1 MTHIDLSILL
11 PSYNN
16 VCVSLVQVL
25 QRQAD
30 ALRGKLDKPFR
41 YEIIVADDCSTDAA
55 CIDANRVIGD
65 MLHCRYLRMKQNV
78 GRAQIRNVLISESSG
93 DYVLLID
100 SDLFLCDD
108 NYLYKY
114 ATSTADVVY
123 GGTRI
128 GGEGFAMVDNEAKND
143 EINVENIQ
151 YEGAKSENVR
161 NEGHTENLKGNL
173 RYIYEKKAEPSHR
186 AVFRQLH
193 PNQEISVCNLY
204 ARRDIMEAHPF
215 DSRFKAYGYE
225 DVLFGKRLAESGIEV
240 THIDNPVLINE
251 FEPNSVFVKKTEE
264 AILTLCRFE
273 QDLEG
278 YSNLKTKVTTL
289 GRYIPLSLF
298 RLWHRIMKNKEKR
311 NLTGSKPSLLLFKLY
326 KLGFFLENR
335 KVKK

>member
-30 ALRGKLDKPFR
+30 ALRGKLDKPFS

-65 MLHCRYLRMKQNV
+65 MLHCRYLRMEQNV
-78 GRAQIRNVLISESSG
+78 GRAQIRNVLISESRG

-128 GGEGFAMVDNEAKND
+128 GGEGFAMVDNEAN
-143 EINVENIQ
+143 
-151 YEGAKSENVR
+151 
-161 NEGHTENLKGNL
+161 TENLKGNL

-186 AVFRQLH
+186 AAFRQLR

-240 THIDNPVLINE
+240 THIDDPVLINE

>member
-65 MLHCRYLRMKQNV
+65 MLHCRYLRMEQNV

-128 GGEGFAMVDNEAKND
+128 GGEGFAMVDNEAN
-143 EINVENIQ
+143 
-151 YEGAKSENVR
+151 
-161 NEGHTENLKGNL
+161 TENLKGNL

-186 AVFRQLH
+186 AVFRQLR

-251 FEPNSVFVKKTEE
+251 FESNSVFVKKTEE

>member
-16 VCVSLVQVL
+16 VCVSLVQAL

-30 ALRGKLDKPFR
+30 ALWGKLDKPFR

-65 MLHCRYLRMKQNV
+65 MLHCRYLRMEQNV

-128 GGEGFAMVDNEAKND
+128 GGEGFAMVDNEAN
-143 EINVENIQ
+143 
-151 YEGAKSENVR
+151 
-161 NEGHTENLKGNL
+161 TEHLKGNL

-186 AVFRQLH
+186 AVFRQLR

-335 KVKK
+335 MVKK

>member
-16 VCVSLVQVL
+16 VCVSLVQAL

-30 ALRGKLDKPFR
+30 ALWGKLDKPFR
-41 YEIIVADDCSTDAA
+41 YEIIVADDGSTDAA

-65 MLHCRYLRMKQNV
+65 MLHCRYLRMEQNV
-78 GRAQIRNVLISESSG
+78 GRAQIRNVLISESRG

-128 GGEGFAMVDNEAKND
+128 GGEGLAMVDNEAN
-143 EINVENIQ
+143 
-151 YEGAKSENVR
+151 
-161 NEGHTENLKGNL
+161 TENLKGNL

-186 AVFRQLH
+186 AAFRLLR

-298 RLWHRIMKNKEKR
+298 RLWHRILKNKEKR
-311 NLTGSKPSLLLFKLY
+311 NLTGPKPSLLLFKLY

-335 KVKK
+335 KVKT

>member
-41 YEIIVADDCSTDAA
+41 YEIIVADDGSTDAA

-65 MLHCRYLRMKQNV
+65 MLHCRYLRMEQNV
-78 GRAQIRNVLISESSG
+78 GRAQIRNVLISESRG

-128 GGEGFAMVDNEAKND
+128 GGEGLAMVDNEAN
-143 EINVENIQ
+143 
-151 YEGAKSENVR
+151 
-161 NEGHTENLKGNL
+161 TENLKGNL

-186 AVFRQLH
+186 AVFRQLR

-240 THIDNPVLINE
+240 THIDNAVLINE
-251 FEPNSVFVKKTEE
+251 FESNSVFVKKTEE

>member
-65 MLHCRYLRMKQNV
+65 MLHCRYLRMEQNV
-78 GRAQIRNVLISESSG
+78 GRAQIRNVLISESRG

-128 GGEGFAMVDNEAKND
+128 GGEGFAMVDNEAN
-143 EINVENIQ
+143 
-151 YEGAKSENVR
+151 
-161 NEGHTENLKGNL
+161 TENLKGNL

-186 AVFRQLH
+186 AVFRQLR

-289 GRYIPLSLF
+289 GRYIPLFLF
-298 RLWHRIMKNKEKR
+298 RLWHRIMKNKEMR

>member
-1 MTHIDLSILL
+1 MSHIDLSILL

-41 YEIIVADDCSTDAA
+41 YEIIVADDGSTDAV

-65 MLHCRYLRMKQNV
+65 MLHCRYLRMEQNV

-123 GGTRI
+123 GGTCI
-128 GGEGFAMVDNEAKND
+128 GGEGFAMVDNEAN
-143 EINVENIQ
+143 
-151 YEGAKSENVR
+151 
-161 NEGHTENLKGNL
+161 TEHLKGNL

-186 AVFRQLH
+186 AVFRQLR

-335 KVKK
+335 KVQK

>member
-16 VCVSLVQVL
+16 VCVSLVQAL

-30 ALRGKLDKPFR
+30 ALWGKLDKPFR
-41 YEIIVADDCSTDAA
+41 YEIIVADDGSTDAA

-65 MLHCRYLRMKQNV
+65 MLHCRYLRMEQNV

-128 GGEGFAMVDNEAKND
+128 GGEGFAMVDNEAN
-143 EINVENIQ
+143 
-151 YEGAKSENVR
+151 
-161 NEGHTENLKGNL
+161 TENLKGNL

-186 AVFRQLH
+186 AVFRQLR

-204 ARRDIMEAHPF
+204 ARRDIMKAHPF

-298 RLWHRIMKNKEKR
+298 RLWHRFMKNKEKR
-311 NLTGSKPSLLLFKLY
+311 NLTGAKPSLLLFKLY

>member
-16 VCVSLVQVL
+16 VCVSLVQAL

-41 YEIIVADDCSTDAA
+41 YEIIVADDGSTDAA

-65 MLHCRYLRMKQNV
+65 MLHCRYLRMEHNV
-78 GRAQIRNVLISESSG
+78 GRAQIRNVLISESCG

-123 GGTRI
+123 GGTCI
-128 GGEGFAMVDNEAKND
+128 GCEGLVMVDNEAN
-143 EINVENIQ
+143 
-151 YEGAKSENVR
+151 
-161 NEGHTENLKGNL
+161 TEHLKGNL

-186 AVFRQLH
+186 AVFRQLR

-251 FEPNSVFVKKTEE
+251 FEPNSMFVKKTEE

-278 YSNLKTKVTTL
+278 YSNLKTKVAAL

-311 NLTGSKPSLLLFKLY
+311 NLTGPKPSLLLFKLY

-335 KVKK
+335 KAKK

>member
-65 MLHCRYLRMKQNV
+65 MLHCRYLRMEQNV
-78 GRAQIRNVLISESSG
+78 GRAQIRNVLISESRG
-93 DYVLLID
+93 DYVLLVD

-128 GGEGFAMVDNEAKND
+128 GGEGFAMVDNEAN
-143 EINVENIQ
+143 
-151 YEGAKSENVR
+151 
-161 NEGHTENLKGNL
+161 TENLKGNL

-186 AVFRQLH
+186 AAFRQLR

-278 YSNLKTKVTTL
+278 YSNLKTKVSTL

-335 KVKK
+335 MVKK

>member
-65 MLHCRYLRMKQNV
+65 MLHCRYLRMEQNV
-78 GRAQIRNVLISESSG
+78 GRAQIRNVLISESRG

-128 GGEGFAMVDNEAKND
+128 GGEGFAMVDNEAN
-143 EINVENIQ
+143 
-151 YEGAKSENVR
+151 
-161 NEGHTENLKGNL
+161 TEHLKGNL

-186 AVFRQLH
+186 AVFRQLR

-251 FEPNSVFVKKTEE
+251 FEPNSVFVEKTEE

-335 KVKK
+335 MVKK

>member
-65 MLHCRYLRMKQNV
+65 MLHCRYLRMEQNV
-78 GRAQIRNVLISESSG
+78 GRAQIRNVLISESRG

-128 GGEGFAMVDNEAKND
+128 GGKGFAMVDDEAN
-143 EINVENIQ
+143 
-151 YEGAKSENVR
+151 
-161 NEGHTENLKGNL
+161 TENLKGNL

-186 AVFRQLH
+186 AAFRQLR

-251 FEPNSVFVKKTEE
+251 FESNSVFVKKTEE
-264 AILTLCRFE
+264 AIITLCRFE

-278 YSNLKTKVTTL
+278 YSNLKTKVSTL

>member
-41 YEIIVADDCSTDAA
+41 YEIIVADDGSTDAA

-65 MLHCRYLRMKQNV
+65 MLHCRYLRMEQNV
-78 GRAQIRNVLISESSG
+78 GRAQIRNVLISESRG

-128 GGEGFAMVDNEAKND
+128 GGEGFAMVDNKAN
-143 EINVENIQ
+143 
-151 YEGAKSENVR
+151 
-161 NEGHTENLKGNL
+161 TENLKGNL

-186 AVFRQLH
+186 AAFRQLR

-251 FEPNSVFVKKTEE
+251 FESNSVFVKKTEE

-278 YSNLKTKVTTL
+278 YSNLKTKVTSL

>member
-16 VCVSLVQVL
+16 VCVSLVQAL

-30 ALRGKLDKPFR
+30 ALWGKLDKPFR
-41 YEIIVADDCSTDAA
+41 YEIIVADDGSTDAA

-65 MLHCRYLRMKQNV
+65 MLHCRYLRMEQNV
-78 GRAQIRNVLISESSG
+78 GRAQIRNVLISESRG

-128 GGEGFAMVDNEAKND
+128 GGEGLAMVDNEAN
-143 EINVENIQ
+143 
-151 YEGAKSENVR
+151 
-161 NEGHTENLKGNL
+161 TENLKGNL

-186 AVFRQLH
+186 AVFRQLR

-204 ARRDIMEAHPF
+204 ARRDIMKAHPF

-278 YSNLKTKVTTL
+278 YSNLKTKVSTL

>member
-30 ALRGKLDKPFR
+30 ALSGKLDKPFR
-41 YEIIVADDCSTDAA
+41 YEIIVADDGSTDAA

-65 MLHCRYLRMKQNV
+65 MLHCRYLRMEQNV
-78 GRAQIRNVLISESSG
+78 GRAQIRNVLISESRG

-128 GGEGFAMVDNEAKND
+128 GGEGLAMVDNEAN
-143 EINVENIQ
+143 
-151 YEGAKSENVR
+151 
-161 NEGHTENLKGNL
+161 TENLKGNL

-186 AVFRQLH
+186 AVFRQLR

-311 NLTGSKPSLLLFKLY
+311 NLTGSKPNLLLFKLY

>member
-16 VCVSLVQVL
+16 VCVSLVQAL

-65 MLHCRYLRMKQNV
+65 MLHCRYLRMEQNV

-128 GGEGFAMVDNEAKND
+128 GGEGLAMVDNEAN
-143 EINVENIQ
+143 
-151 YEGAKSENVR
+151 
-161 NEGHTENLKGNL
+161 TENLKGNL

-186 AVFRQLH
+186 AVFRQLR

-264 AILTLCRFE
+264 AILTICRFE

>member
-65 MLHCRYLRMKQNV
+65 MLHCRYLRMEQNV
-78 GRAQIRNVLISESSG
+78 GRAQIRNVLISESRG

-128 GGEGFAMVDNEAKND
+128 GGEGLAMVDNEAN
-143 EINVENIQ
+143 
-151 YEGAKSENVR
+151 
-161 NEGHTENLKGNL
+161 TENLKGNL

-186 AVFRQLH
+186 AVFRQLR

-204 ARRDIMEAHPF
+204 ARRDIMKAHPF

-335 KVKK
+335 MVKK

>member
-16 VCVSLVQVL
+16 VCVSLVQAL

-65 MLHCRYLRMKQNV
+65 MLHCRYLRMEQNV

-128 GGEGFAMVDNEAKND
+128 GGEGLAMVDNEAN
-143 EINVENIQ
+143 
-151 YEGAKSENVR
+151 
-161 NEGHTENLKGNL
+161 TENLKGNL

-186 AVFRQLH
+186 AVFRQLR

-311 NLTGSKPSLLLFKLY
+311 NLTGPKPSLLLFKLY

>member
-41 YEIIVADDCSTDAA
+41 YEIIVADDGSTDAA

-65 MLHCRYLRMKQNV
+65 MLHCRYLRMEQNV
-78 GRAQIRNVLISESSG
+78 GRAQTRNVLISESRG

-128 GGEGFAMVDNEAKND
+128 GGEGFAMVDNEAN
-143 EINVENIQ
+143 
-151 YEGAKSENVR
+151 
-161 NEGHTENLKGNL
+161 TENLKGNL

-186 AVFRQLH
+186 AAFRQLR

-251 FEPNSVFVKKTEE
+251 FESNSVFVKKTEE

-278 YSNLKTKVTTL
+278 YSNLKTKVSTL

>member
-16 VCVSLVQVL
+16 VCVSLVQAL

-30 ALRGKLDKPFR
+30 ALRGKLDKPFL

-128 GGEGFAMVDNEAKND
+128 GGEGFAMDDNEAN
-143 EINVENIQ
+143 
-151 YEGAKSENVR
+151 
-161 NEGHTENLKGNL
+161 TENLKGNL

-186 AVFRQLH
+186 AVFRQLR

-289 GRYIPLSLF
+289 GRYIPLFLF

-335 KVKK
+335 IVKK

>member
-16 VCVSLVQVL
+16 VCVSLVQAL

-65 MLHCRYLRMKQNV
+65 MLHCRYLRMEQNV
-78 GRAQIRNVLISESSG
+78 GRAQIRNVLISESRG

-123 GGTRI
+123 GGTCI
-128 GGEGFAMVDNEAKND
+128 GGEGLAMVDNEAN
-143 EINVENIQ
+143 
-151 YEGAKSENVR
+151 
-161 NEGHTENLKGNL
+161 TENLKGNL

-186 AVFRQLH
+186 AVFRQLR

-311 NLTGSKPSLLLFKLY
+311 NLTGAKPSLLLFKLY

>member
-30 ALRGKLDKPFR
+30 ALRGRLGKPFR
-41 YEIIVADDCSTDAA
+41 YEIIVADDGSTDAA

-65 MLHCRYLRMKQNV
+65 MLHCRYLRMEQNV
-78 GRAQIRNVLISESSG
+78 GRAQIRNVLISESRG

-128 GGEGFAMVDNEAKND
+128 GGEGFAMVDNEAN
-143 EINVENIQ
+143 
-151 YEGAKSENVR
+151 
-161 NEGHTENLKGNL
+161 TENLKGNL

-186 AVFRQLH
+186 AAFRQLR

-278 YSNLKTKVTTL
+278 YSNLKTKVTSL

-311 NLTGSKPSLLLFKLY
+311 NLTGSKPSLLLFKIY

>member
-16 VCVSLVQVL
+16 VCASLVQVL

-41 YEIIVADDCSTDAA
+41 YEIIVVDDCSTDAA

-65 MLHCRYLRMKQNV
+65 MLHCRYLRMEQNV
-78 GRAQIRNVLISESSG
+78 GRAQIRNVLISESRG

-128 GGEGFAMVDNEAKND
+128 GGEGFAMVDNEAN
-143 EINVENIQ
+143 
-151 YEGAKSENVR
+151 
-161 NEGHTENLKGNL
+161 TENLKGNL

-186 AVFRQLH
+186 AVFRQLR

-204 ARRDIMEAHPF
+204 ARRDIMKAHPF

-311 NLTGSKPSLLLFKLY
+311 NLTGPKPSLLLFKLY

>member
-16 VCVSLVQVL
+16 VCVSLVQAL

-30 ALRGKLDKPFR
+30 ALWGKLDKPFR

-65 MLHCRYLRMKQNV
+65 MLHCRYLRMEQNV
-78 GRAQIRNVLISESSG
+78 GRAQIRNVLISESRG

-123 GGTRI
+123 GGTCI
-128 GGEGFAMVDNEAKND
+128 GGEGLAMVDNEAN
-143 EINVENIQ
+143 
-151 YEGAKSENVR
+151 
-161 NEGHTENLKGNL
+161 TENLKGNL

-186 AVFRQLH
+186 AVFRQLR

-335 KVKK
+335 MVKK

>member
-16 VCVSLVQVL
+16 VCVSLVQAL

-30 ALRGKLDKPFR
+30 ALRRKLDKPFR
-41 YEIIVADDCSTDAA
+41 YEIIVADDGSTDAA

-65 MLHCRYLRMKQNV
+65 MLHCRYLRMEHNV
-78 GRAQIRNVLISESSG
+78 GRAQIRNVLISESCG

-128 GGEGFAMVDNEAKND
+128 GGEGLVMVDNEAN
-143 EINVENIQ
+143 
-151 YEGAKSENVR
+151 
-161 NEGHTENLKGNL
+161 TEHLKGNL

-186 AVFRQLH
+186 AVFRQLR

-240 THIDNPVLINE
+240 THIDNPVLINT
-251 FEPNSVFVKKTEE
+251 FEANSVFVKKTEE

-278 YSNLKTKVTTL
+278 YSNLKTKVAAL
-289 GRYIPLSLF
+289 GRFIPLSLF

-311 NLTGSKPSLLLFKLY
+311 NLTGPKPSLMLFKLY

-335 KVKK
+335 KAKK

>member
-16 VCVSLVQVL
+16 VCVSLVQAL

-30 ALRGKLDKPFR
+30 ALRAKLDKPFR
-41 YEIIVADDCSTDAA
+41 YEIIVADDCSTDAV

-65 MLHCRYLRMKQNV
+65 MLHCRYLRMEQNV
-78 GRAQIRNVLISESSG
+78 GRAQIRNVLISESRG

-128 GGEGFAMVDNEAKND
+128 GGEGLAMVDNEAN
-143 EINVENIQ
+143 
-151 YEGAKSENVR
+151 
-161 NEGHTENLKGNL
+161 TENLKGNL

-186 AVFRQLH
+186 AAFRQLR

-204 ARRDIMEAHPF
+204 ARRDIMKAHPF

-311 NLTGSKPSLLLFKLY
+311 NLTGPKPSLLLFKLY

>member
-41 YEIIVADDCSTDAA
+41 YEIIVADDGSTDAA

-65 MLHCRYLRMKQNV
+65 MLHCRYLRMEQNV
-78 GRAQIRNVLISESSG
+78 GRAQIRNVLISESRG

-128 GGEGFAMVDNEAKND
+128 GGEGFAMVDNEAN
-143 EINVENIQ
+143 
-151 YEGAKSENVR
+151 
-161 NEGHTENLKGNL
+161 TENLKGNL

-186 AVFRQLH
+186 AAFRQLR

-240 THIDNPVLINE
+240 THIDNAVLINE
-251 FEPNSVFVKKTEE
+251 FESNSVFVKKTEE

-335 KVKK
+335 MVKK

>member
-16 VCVSLVQVL
+16 VCVSLVQAL

-55 CIDANRVIGD
+55 CVDANRVIGD
-65 MLHCRYLRMKQNV
+65 MLHCRYLRMEQNV
-78 GRAQIRNVLISESSG
+78 GRAQIRNVLISESRG

-128 GGEGFAMVDNEAKND
+128 GGEGFAMVDNEAN
-143 EINVENIQ
+143 
-151 YEGAKSENVR
+151 
-161 NEGHTENLKGNL
+161 TEHLKGNL

-186 AVFRQLH
+186 AVFRQLR

-264 AILTLCRFE
+264 AIFTLCRFE

-278 YSNLKTKVTTL
+278 YSNLKAKVTTL

>member
-30 ALRGKLDKPFR
+30 ALSGKLDKPFR

-65 MLHCRYLRMKQNV
+65 MLHCRYLRMEQNV
-78 GRAQIRNVLISESSG
+78 GRAQIRNVLISESRG

-128 GGEGFAMVDNEAKND
+128 GGEGFAMVDDEAN
-143 EINVENIQ
+143 
-151 YEGAKSENVR
+151 
-161 NEGHTENLKGNL
+161 TENLKGNL

-186 AVFRQLH
+186 AVFRQLR
-193 PNQEISVCNLY
+193 PNLEISVCNLY

>member
-41 YEIIVADDCSTDAA
+41 YEIIVADDGSTDAA

-65 MLHCRYLRMKQNV
+65 MLHCRYLRMEQNV
-78 GRAQIRNVLISESSG
+78 GRAQIRNVLISESRG

-128 GGEGFAMVDNEAKND
+128 GGEGFAMVDNEAN
-143 EINVENIQ
+143 
-151 YEGAKSENVR
+151 
-161 NEGHTENLKGNL
+161 TENLKGNL

-186 AVFRQLH
+186 AVFRQLR

-278 YSNLKTKVTTL
+278 YSNLKTKVSTL

>member
-16 VCVSLVQVL
+16 VCVSLVQAL

-30 ALRGKLDKPFR
+30 ALWGKLDKPFR

-65 MLHCRYLRMKQNV
+65 MLHCRYLRMEQNV
-78 GRAQIRNVLISESSG
+78 GRAQIRNVLISESRG

-128 GGEGFAMVDNEAKND
+128 GGEGFAMVDNEAN
-143 EINVENIQ
+143 
-151 YEGAKSENVR
+151 
-161 NEGHTENLKGNL
+161 TEHLKGNL

-186 AVFRQLH
+186 AVFRQLR

-204 ARRDIMEAHPF
+204 ARRDIMKAHPF

-289 GRYIPLSLF
+289 GRFIPLPLF

-311 NLTGSKPSLLLFKLY
+311 NLTGPKPSLLLFKLY
-326 KLGFFLENR
+326 KLGFFLESR

>member
-41 YEIIVADDCSTDAA
+41 YEIIVADDGSTDAA

-65 MLHCRYLRMKQNV
+65 MLHCRYLRMEQNV
-78 GRAQIRNVLISESSG
+78 GRAQIRNVLISESRG

-128 GGEGFAMVDNEAKND
+128 GGKGFAMVDDEAN
-143 EINVENIQ
+143 
-151 YEGAKSENVR
+151 
-161 NEGHTENLKGNL
+161 TENLKGNL

-186 AVFRQLH
+186 ATFRQLR

-251 FEPNSVFVKKTEE
+251 FESNSVFVKKTEE

-278 YSNLKTKVTTL
+278 YSNLKTKVSTL

>member
-65 MLHCRYLRMKQNV
+65 MLHCRYLRMEQNV
-78 GRAQIRNVLISESSG
+78 GRAQIRNVLISESRG

-128 GGEGFAMVDNEAKND
+128 GGEGFAMVDNEAN
-143 EINVENIQ
+143 
-151 YEGAKSENVR
+151 
-161 NEGHTENLKGNL
+161 TENLKGNL

-186 AVFRQLH
+186 AVFRQLR

-204 ARRDIMEAHPF
+204 ARRDIMKAHPF

-298 RLWHRIMKNKEKR
+298 RLWHRIIKNKEKR
-311 NLTGSKPSLLLFKLY
+311 NLTGPKPSLLLFKLY

>member
-16 VCVSLVQVL
+16 VCVSLVQAL

-30 ALRGKLDKPFR
+30 ALWGKLDKPFR

-65 MLHCRYLRMKQNV
+65 MLHCRYLRMEQNV
-78 GRAQIRNVLISESSG
+78 GRAQIRNVLISESRG

-128 GGEGFAMVDNEAKND
+128 GGEGFAMVDNEAN
-143 EINVENIQ
+143 
-151 YEGAKSENVR
+151 
-161 NEGHTENLKGNL
+161 TEHLKGNL

-186 AVFRQLH
+186 AVFRQLR

>member
-1 MTHIDLSILL
+1 MTHIDMSILL

-25 QRQAD
+25 QCQAD
-30 ALRGKLDKPFR
+30 ALRGKLDKPFS

-65 MLHCRYLRMKQNV
+65 MLHCRYLRMEQNV
-78 GRAQIRNVLISESSG
+78 GRAQIRNVLISESRG

-128 GGEGFAMVDNEAKND
+128 GGEGLAMVDNEAN
-143 EINVENIQ
+143 
-151 YEGAKSENVR
+151 
-161 NEGHTENLKGNL
+161 TENLKGNL

-186 AVFRQLH
+186 AVFRQVR

-278 YSNLKTKVTTL
+278 YSNLKTKVSTL

>member
-65 MLHCRYLRMKQNV
+65 MLHCRYLRMEQNV
-78 GRAQIRNVLISESSG
+78 GRAQIRNVLISESRG

-128 GGEGFAMVDNEAKND
+128 GGEGFAMVDNEAN
-143 EINVENIQ
+143 
-151 YEGAKSENVR
+151 
-161 NEGHTENLKGNL
+161 TENLKGNL

-186 AVFRQLH
+186 AVFRQLR

-311 NLTGSKPSLLLFKLY
+311 NLTGAKPSLLLFKLY

>member
-30 ALRGKLDKPFR
+30 AIRGRLGKPFR
-41 YEIIVADDCSTDAA
+41 YEIIVADDGSTDAA

-65 MLHCRYLRMKQNV
+65 MLHCRYLRMEQNV
-78 GRAQIRNVLISESSG
+78 GRAQIRNVLISESRG

-128 GGEGFAMVDNEAKND
+128 GGEGLAMVDNEAN
-143 EINVENIQ
+143 
-151 YEGAKSENVR
+151 
-161 NEGHTENLKGNL
+161 TENLKGNL

-186 AVFRQLH
+186 AAFRQLR

-251 FEPNSVFVKKTEE
+251 FESNSVFVKKTEE
-264 AILTLCRFE
+264 AIITLCRFE

>member
-65 MLHCRYLRMKQNV
+65 MLHCRYLRMEQNV
-78 GRAQIRNVLISESSG
+78 GRAQIRNVLISESRG

-128 GGEGFAMVDNEAKND
+128 GGEGLAMVDNEAN
-143 EINVENIQ
+143 
-151 YEGAKSENVR
+151 
-161 NEGHTENLKGNL
+161 TENLKGNL

-186 AVFRQLH
+186 AAFRQLR

-251 FEPNSVFVKKTEE
+251 FESNSVFVKKTEE
-264 AILTLCRFE
+264 AIITLCRFE

-278 YSNLKTKVTTL
+278 YSNLKTKVSTL

>member
-41 YEIIVADDCSTDAA
+41 YEIIVADDGSTDAA

-65 MLHCRYLRMKQNV
+65 MLHCRYLRMEQNV
-78 GRAQIRNVLISESSG
+78 GRAQIRNVLISESRG

-128 GGEGFAMVDNEAKND
+128 GGEGFAMVDNKAN
-143 EINVENIQ
+143 
-151 YEGAKSENVR
+151 
-161 NEGHTENLKGNL
+161 TENLKGNL

-186 AVFRQLH
+186 AVFRQLR

-251 FEPNSVFVKKTEE
+251 FESNSVFVKKTEE

>member
-65 MLHCRYLRMKQNV
+65 MLHCRYLRMEQNV
-78 GRAQIRNVLISESSG
+78 GRAQIRNVLISESRG

-114 ATSTADVVY
+114 ATLTADVVY

-128 GGEGFAMVDNEAKND
+128 GGKGFVMVDDEAN
-143 EINVENIQ
+143 
-151 YEGAKSENVR
+151 
-161 NEGHTENLKGNL
+161 TENLKGNL

-186 AVFRQLH
+186 AVFRQLR

-251 FEPNSVFVKKTEE
+251 FESNSVFVKKTEE

-278 YSNLKTKVTTL
+278 YSNLKTKVSTL